1 VTNPS
6 DPQPR
11 TERVRTGTRS
21 ADVDRLAAAAGATRA
36 VAVTALVL
44 AVLAI
49 GLVAVGLITARAS
62 CQDQAWNVGPSPD
75 DLPAGWSIA
84 ATQYDLSRKT
94 MSLVGPMPADEYT
107 AQAQAITTITCFEQ
121 GAADAVSRSRQA
133 SVDADQSVEERN
145 DLGDGGFSAVDVSG
159 ATFLQLRKDRIVV
172 YIASSAE
179 TSAREVDQL
188 ASAFDVALGGDGGTI
203 APETPA
209 ASVDPGLESF
219 DPDETLAPEP
229 QAAPDLVA
237 MLPVSV
243 GDLNLIADSATGSTF
258 LGDDQGSRAVLAAL
272 RAEDKQPDDLRVAQA
287 YDEFGESDLSIL
299 AVTVDGLSIAQ
310 TRGLVLGV
318 WLAATGPGVTQEPIE
333 LAGRSFTRI
342 DYGDGG
348 RISYV
353 LAEDPVVLVIS
364 TADPALAEATAA
376 ALP

>member
-1 VTNPS
+1 MTSPT

-11 TERVRTGTRS
+11 TERVRAGNRS
-21 ADVDRLAAAAGATRA
+21 AELDRLTAAAGTARA
-36 VAVTALVL
+36 VAAIALVL

-49 GLVAVGLITARAS
+49 GLVAARFLSTPTS
-62 CQDQAWNVGPSPD
+62 CQDQAWNVSPSVD
-75 DLPAGWSIA
+75 DLPEGWSIA

-94 MSLVGPMPADEYT
+94 MSFVGPLPADEFT
-107 AQAQAITTITCFEQ
+107 AQAQAIATITCFEQ
-121 GAADAVSRSRQA
+121 GAAEAVSRSRQA
-133 SVDADQSVEERN
+133 SEDADQSVRERT
-145 DLGDGGFSAVDVSG
+145 DLGDQGFSAVDVSG
-159 ATFLQLRKDRIVV
+159 ATFLQLREDRIVV

-209 ASVDPGLESF
+209 ATIDPGLESLE
-219 DPDETLAPEP
+219 PAETLPPES

-237 MLPVSV
+237 MLPASV
-243 GDLNLIADSATGSTF
+243 GDLTLIADSATGSTF

-272 RAEDKQPDDLRVAQA
+272 RAADRQADDLRVAQA
-287 YDEFGESDLSIL
+287 YDELGESDLTIL
-299 AVTVDGLSIAQ
+299 AVTVDGLPIAQ
-310 TRGLVLGV
+310 TRDLVLGV
-318 WLAATGPGVTQEPIE
+318 WLAATGPGVSQEPIE

-348 RISYV
+348 RLDYV
-353 LAEDPVVLVIS
+353 LADDPVVIVIT

>member
-1 VTNPS
+1 VTNPR
-6 DPQPR
+6 DPEPR
-11 TERVRTGTRS
+11 TERVRAGARS
-21 ADVDRLAAAAGATRA
+21 AELDRLAAAAGATRA

-49 GLVAVGLITARAS
+49 GLVAARFLATPAS
-62 CQDQAWNVGPSPD
+62 CQDQAWNVTPATA

-94 MSLVGPMPADEYT
+94 MSFLGPVPADQYT
-107 AQAQAITTITCFEQ
+107 AQAQVIATITCFEQ
-121 GAADAVSRSRQA
+121 GAVDAVSRSRQA
-133 SVDADQSVEERN
+133 SEDANQSVQERT
-145 DLGDGGFSAVDVSG
+145 DLGDQAFSAVDVSG
-159 ATFLQLRKDRIVV
+159 ATFLQLRRDRIVV

-179 TSAREVDQL
+179 ASAREVDQL

-203 APETPA
+203 APETPV
-209 ASVDPGLESF
+209 ASIDPGLDSF
-219 DPDETLAPEP
+219 DPGESLSPES

-237 MLPVSV
+237 MLPTSV
-243 GDLNLIADSATGSTF
+243 GDLTLIADSATGSTF

-272 RAEDKQPDDLRVAQA
+272 RAENKQADDLRVAQA
-287 YDEFGESDLSIL
+287 YDELGDSDLTLL
-299 AVTVDGLSIAQ
+299 AVTVDGLPIAQ
-310 TRGLVLGV
+310 TRDLVLGV
-318 WLAATGPGVTQEPIE
+318 WLAATGPGVTREPIK
-333 LAGRSFTRI
+333 LAGRDFTRI

-348 RISYV
+348 RLDYV